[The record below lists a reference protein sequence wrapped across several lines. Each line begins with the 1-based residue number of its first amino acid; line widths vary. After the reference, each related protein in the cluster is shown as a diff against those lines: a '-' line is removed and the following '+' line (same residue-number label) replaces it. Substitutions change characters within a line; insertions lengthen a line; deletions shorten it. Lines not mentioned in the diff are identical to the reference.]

1 MTTSPKRRAAAP
13 SRKPAVRAAKKRV
26 APREVLAATIRP
38 GTLRVVATALG
49 RRKVA
54 QSTSVLL
61 TDGTAADNLVAA
73 ETLAKAA
80 ALDLLRIDLRD
91 VVGKYIGETEKNLGR
106 IFEAAKRSPVV
117 LFFDEADAL
126 FGKRTDVQDS
136 HDRYANQEVSYL
148 LQRIEDFGGITILAT
163 NRRQNVDDAFLRR
176 LRYVVSLASV
186 PPARTT
192 TRKPSA

>member
-1 MTTSPKRRAAAP
+1 MKTSPKRRAAAP

-26 APREVLAATIRP
+26 APCEVLAATSRP

-49 RRKVA
+49 RRKAA

-61 TDGTAADNLVAA
+61 IDGTAADNLAAA